1 VNPVTGVFTVQS
13 RLLLLLSGSFGSRD
27 EVAEVGDA
35 AAMTTATDNVHWFA
49 PKSAQAM
56 AFDVI
61 VDGLDSG
68 SAPYVIQP
76 VDPMTGRHNE
86 DGTISAPTIGFE
98 ESMKRYPAPL

>member
-1 VNPVTGVFTVQS
+1 VNPVTGVVTVQS
-13 RLLLLLSGSFGSRD
+13 RRLLSGSFGSRD

-56 AFDVI
+56 TFDVI

-76 VDPMTGRHNE
+76 VDPMAGRHNE
-86 DGTISAPTIGFE
+86 DGTISAPTISFE
-98 ESMKRYPAPL
+98 ESMKRYPASL